1 MNYEQTGSAKLIKL
15 GVILAICGVI
25 FIGVMLLPKGFKDDL
40 SVIGQGSA
48 SVVLT
53 QDKDLVGTA
62 TMMALLNKVRPDYE
76 GTINFLAVDVNT
88 PIGRSFMQ
96 QQSVGPITIVMFGL
110 DGSRQAVFRR
120 GISERELRASLDNLL
135 AP

>member
-1 MNYEQTGSAKLIKL
+1 MTYEQTGSAKLIKL
-15 GVILAICGVI
+15 GVILAICGI
-25 FIGVMLLPKGFKDDL
+25 IAIGVMLLPKGFKDDL

-62 TMMALLNKVRPDYE
+62 TVMALLNKIRPDYE
-76 GTINFLAVDVNT
+76 GKVNFLAVDVNT
-88 PIGRSFMQ
+88 PIGQNFMQ
-96 QQSVGPITIVMFGL
+96 QQGVGSIALVIFGL

-120 GISERELRASLDNLL
+120 GVGEAELRSTLDNVLS
-135 AP
+135 P